1 LPAKSL
7 PWTGGPRH
15 SRRDLDLL
23 VSLSRIEPER
33 LVWLSPGRLAAG
45 KLTILDGDPGLGKS
59 TLLCD
64 FAARLTRGEP
74 LPGGQPGEPRGVII
88 LSAEDDLFDT
98 IRPRLDAAGGDPKRI
113 YAFPSLPEKYGA
125 GTLFAIPSHLPLLDE
140 AIARLNV
147 ALVIF
152 DPLVAFLERGF
163 NANSDQHVRRA
174 GVALKDLAERTGV
187 AIVAVRHLNKN
198 AASNPLYRG
207 GGSIGII
214 AAARCGLLLAADP
227 DDPTRR
233 ILATSKANLASPPA
247 SLAFRLLP
255 VPGSD
260 VARVSWEG
268 ESPYTAAELLRP
280 LTNGERATALDAVR
294 DWLRQTLSAGP
305 RPASEMLAAA
315 EANGLSLASLRRA
328 RQAERVV
335 VRKARGHHG
344 AWIWS
349 LPDADDKDAH
359 PAPSP
364 TS

>member
-1 LPAKSL
+1 LPANSL
-7 PWTGGPRH
+7 PRTGEPRH
-15 SRRDLDLL
+15 SRRDLGLL
-23 VSLSRIEPER
+23 VPLSRIEPER

-45 KLTILDGDPGLGKS
+45 KLTVLDGDPGLGKS

-74 LPGGQPGEPRGVII
+74 LPGGQPGEPRGVVI

-98 IRPRLDAAGGDPKRI
+98 IRPRLDAAGGDPQRI
-113 YAFPSLPEKYGA
+113 FAFPSLPAELKA
-125 GTLFAIPSHLPLLDE
+125 GQLFAIPSHVPDLEQVITRLQIALL
-140 AIARLNV
+140 I
-147 ALVIF
+147 I
-152 DPLVAFLERGF
+152 DPLVAYLERRI
-163 NANSDQHVRRA
+163 NANNDQHVRRA
-174 GVALKDLAERTGV
+174 FVALKELAERTGV
-187 AIVAVRHLNKN
+187 AIVAVRHLNKT
-198 AASNPLYRG
+198 AGGDPLYRG

-214 AAARCGLLLAADP
+214 GAARCGLLLAADP
-227 DDPTRR
+227 ADPTRR

-260 VARVSWEG
+260 VARVAWEG

-280 LTNGERATALDAVR
+280 LTNGERPTALDAVR
-294 DWLRQTLSAGP
+294 AWLRQELAAGP
-305 RPASEMLAAA
+305 RPASELLAAA

-359 PAPSP
+359 RAPSP